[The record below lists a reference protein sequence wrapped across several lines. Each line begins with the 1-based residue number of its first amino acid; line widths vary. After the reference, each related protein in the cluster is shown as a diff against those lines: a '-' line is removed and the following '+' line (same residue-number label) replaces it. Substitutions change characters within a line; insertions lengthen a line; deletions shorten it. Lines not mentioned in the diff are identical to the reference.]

1 LSSPGAPFTRRHD
14 LPPIDMAFGTRPIG
28 ETGPDRAFVLTC
40 TDLAVS
46 LIATLFAVGRNSARR
61 SFSADLSLSL

>member
-1 LSSPGAPFTRRHD
+1 
-14 LPPIDMAFGTRPIG
+14 MAFGTRPIG